1 MSSTLSTVPEH
12 ASFPVVPPPP
22 LYSEPEESSS
32 NKLHHKTVPA
42 VEAKKKEPPFTPQVL
57 PHENS
62 HAGFTDVPP
71 PLLGTEATL
80 KTQDVKEKDHDSGF
94 DQSPEILT
102 RTPAV
107 DLSEDAPLQNWEDPD
122 SGSGL
127 DVISTIPPPVD
138 FATTRP
144 ITPPCQ
150 FANPTVAPPVGFVE
164 EQEPEQVKPRK
175 KLNISEALFPWMNEP
190 QAPLNATVPLAVSD
204 GLGKVPELEM
214 VNREDKVQFDENG
227 QGISNRQD
235 CCETTTPAGSGTVVE
250 IRNSSVA
257 QKEENPIIEEP
268 PEPEFVTEP
277 RVESK
282 GGVNEAPRMELP
294 RSLSIEGSKGSVVAP
309 KVDIKD
315 SNETN
320 QVTVVSDKSKEKEQ
334 FGSQQGF
341 EVIAKPVKPKPKP
354 KPVKLVKEA
363 EVEIEANVSVHQAA
377 PSSVNLF
384 TEVARPEPQVEAVKL
399 ERQVKPEIPEKRARP
414 VEIVKEPEIKVEAH
428 TPSPFIVPIDST
440 RSEPQVEVMRQ
451 DPLVKPEKP
460 ETQAKP
466 VEPEAEID
474 DQDHVP
480 SSINPV
486 VEQAVE
492 AVKPVKPDAVTPDQG
507 TEVKD
512 ETRAPSSFIPSVNGA
527 RPEQQVLPSKPEPL
541 VKPEQPETRVE
552 PVAFVKET
560 EVEVEPKVDVQPF
573 NPSIEVAKVEP
584 QENPVKP
591 VLQVKPEK
599 PEPLVKPEQ
608 PETRVKPVAFV
619 EETEVEVEPKVDVQP
634 FNPSI
639 EVAKVEPQF
648 NPVKQVLQVKPEKPE
663 PLVKPEQPETR
674 VKPVAFV
681 KEKGVEV
688 EPKVDVAKVEPQF
701 NSVKPVLQVK
711 PEKPEKLQS
720 RADENVVI
728 PLVKPKEEE
737 NVNMLEVEQSG
748 PSWDMYE
755 VKSEINAPLEDTGVT
770 IINVGED
777 VVVETPVTPET
788 KPARL
793 SNDRLRDLEERLQE
807 LDKDT
812 VPSSKPEKSD
822 TNTTK
827 KPYLEKPTVQSKDP
841 FAEDVIVAK
850 TKQVESSS
858 YGQFDEL
865 LKLNSEDEP
874 VKHATSVTNKD
885 KNTDAVVEK
894 QNAHPEG
901 SKPRTDA
908 DAELRLDLSSL
919 QQTSEPPR
927 PPSSTPP
934 DTTPR
939 SSILPSPRELL
950 SDRSTESGISLTDES
965 RIPSDSVEPHGDKE
979 TAAVNNASVAIK
991 PQPRE
996 KPTDVFA
1003 KLQRPL
1009 SMPSGIFRDFKSEA
1023 VPEKRPSVTDSDSRK
1038 SSWSDSTGVS
1048 SSSLP
1053 SSPIE
1058 SGITTEPV
1066 ELPKPPPFTVPPL
1079 RRYSDLASDLSFVSS
1094 AAKVAEKTN
1103 ESEIKADVP
1112 PKPAN
1117 LALKRSAASV
1127 VERPRSWMGPETNN
1141 NKRSSPV
1148 WSSAAFKPVSFDSQ
1162 GGKVAR
1168 PVTFDAKSFTGS
1180 SGGATAAST
1189 GNTTAVKTLSDTER
1203 KSSPNELEKSSNNAP
1218 LLAEK
1223 PSGSLTGKPRVPV
1236 VSPLV
1241 KEEASSSQKPA
1252 STDTN
1257 SNPLLKKTE
1266 PRETKYEI
1274 VYSNNSS
1281 ESKGAS
1287 KDHQGKSGFGTH
1299 GPSKD
1304 VSSSASIR
1312 EQIMRDATG
1321 GNRLNRPRPQSGIVG
1336 GASWADVKKLAAL
1349 QASGVKTEDASR
1361 AHTNKHRADVPSKPD
1376 VPHPAAKPPQL
1387 VKTVDS
1393 KPEVLKSAE
1402 SKPQAGSIPDV
1413 KTDPVNTADIK
1424 PQPVKPADDKQPMKA
1439 TDSKPKAVKPADVK
1453 PQPTKVANSKPKA
1466 VKPTDI
1472 KPQPV
1477 TAADSAPLPTI
1488 VMRAKKGSQDPAK
1501 RHSMPAYIIE
1511 GADRKATPMA
1521 HTSGGGQVWVCHL
1534 LVKIVIKEEDVGEW
1548 GEEGES
1554 VTDL

>member
-1 MSSTLSTVPEH
+1 MNGFVDFDKYLLPSPRETTGIEAEWMSSVLSTVPEH

-32 NKLHHKTVPA
+32 NKLPHKTVPA
-42 VEAKKKEPPFTPQVL
+42 VIATEKEPPFPPQVL
-57 PHENS
+57 PRDNS
-62 HAGFTDVPP
+62 PGFTDILP
-71 PLLGTEATL
+71 PLLETEVTL

-102 RTPAV
+102 RTPPV
-107 DLSEDAPLQNWEDPD
+107 GLSEDVPVQNWEGPD
-122 SGSGL
+122 SGSSL
-127 DVISTIPPPVD
+127 DVTSTIPPPMD

-175 KLNISEALFPWMNEP
+175 KLNISEALFPWMNET
-190 QAPLNATVPLAVSD
+190 QAPLTATVPLAVSD
-204 GLGKVPELEM
+204 GLGKDAELET
-214 VNREDKVQFDENG
+214 VNSGENVQE
-227 QGISNRQD
+227 ISNGPEYS
-235 CCETTTPAGSGTVVE
+235 ETTTQAVSGTVGE
-250 IRNSSVA
+250 IGSSSVA
-257 QKEENPIIEEP
+257 QKEGNRIEKP
-268 PEPEFVTEP
+268 PEPEFVTEK
-277 RVESK
+277 RVK
-282 GGVNEAPRMELP
+282 ANAGVNEAPQMELP
-294 RSLSIEGSKGSVVAP
+294 RSLSSEGNKGSVVAP

-341 EVIAKPVKPKPKP
+341 DAIAKPVKPKPKA

-363 EVEIEANVSVHQAA
+363 EVEIEANVGVQQVA

-384 TEVARPEPQVEAVKL
+384 TEVARPEPQVEPVKL
-399 ERQVKPEIPEKRARP
+399 ERQVKPEIPEKQARP
-414 VEIVKEPEIKVEAH
+414 VEIVKEPEIKIEAH

-440 RSEPQVEVMRQ
+440 RSEPQVEVMKL

-466 VEPEAEID
+466 VEPEVEID
-474 DQDHVP
+474 DQDHAQ
-480 SSINPV
+480 SSINPI

-492 AVKPVKPDAVTPDQG
+492 AVKPVKLDTVTSDQG
-507 TEVKD
+507 TEVKH
-512 ETRAPSSFIPSVNGA
+512 ETRAPSSFIASVQGA
-527 RPEQQVLPSKPEPL
+527 RPAQQVVPSKPEPP
-541 VKPEQPETRVE
+541 VKPEQPETGVK

-573 NPSIEVAKVEP
+573 NPS
-584 QENPVKP
+584 
-591 VLQVKPEK
+591 
-599 PEPLVKPEQ
+599 
-608 PETRVKPVAFV
+608 T
-619 EETEVEVEPKVDVQP
+619 
-634 FNPSI
+634 

-648 NPVKQVLQVKPEKPE
+648 NPVK
-663 PLVKPEQPETR
+663 
-674 VKPVAFV
+674 
-681 KEKGVEV
+681 
-688 EPKVDVAKVEPQF
+688 
-701 NSVKPVLQVK
+701 PVLQVK
-711 PEKPEKLQS
+711 PGKPEKLQS
-720 RADENVVI
+720 RADEKVVI
-728 PLVKPKEEE
+728 PLVKPKVEE
-737 NVNMLEVEQSG
+737 NVNTLEEEQSE
-748 PSWDMYE
+748 PSRDMYE
-755 VKSEINAPLEDTGVT
+755 VKSEINVPLEDTGVT
-770 IINVGED
+770 IINVGQD
-777 VVVETPVTPET
+777 FVVEAPVTPET
-788 KPARL
+788 KPTHL

-807 LDKDT
+807 FDKDA
-812 VPSSKPEKSD
+812 VPSSKPEKPD

-827 KPYLEKPTVQSKDP
+827 KPCLEKPTVQSKDP
-841 FAEDVIVAK
+841 FAEDIIVAK

-865 LKLNSEDEP
+865 LKLNSEEEP
-874 VKHATSVTNKD
+874 VKDVTSVANKEE
-885 KNTDAVVEK
+885 NTDAVVEK
-894 QNAHPEG
+894 QNAHPED
-901 SKPRTDA
+901 SKLRTDA

-919 QQTSEPPR
+919 QQSSEPPR
-927 PPSSTPP
+927 PPSSSPP

-950 SDRSTESGISLTDES
+950 SDRLTESGISLTEES
-965 RIPSDSVEPHGDKE
+965 RIPCGSLEPHGDKK
-979 TAAVNNASVAIK
+979 TAALNNASVAIK

-1009 SMPSGIFRDFKSEA
+1009 SMPSGILRDFKNEA

-1038 SSWSDSTGVS
+1038 SSLSDSTGVS

-1058 SGITTEPV
+1058 SGSITEPA
-1066 ELPKPPPFTVPPL
+1066 ELPKPPRFTVPPL

-1103 ESEIKADVP
+1103 ESETKADMP

-1117 LALKRSAASV
+1117 LVLKRSAVSV
-1127 VERPRSWMGPETNN
+1127 VERSRSWMGPETNN
-1141 NKRSSPV
+1141 NNKTSPV

-1168 PVTFDAKSFTGS
+1168 PVAFDAKSFTAS
-1180 SGGATAAST
+1180 SGGATA
-1189 GNTTAVKTLSDTER
+1189 VKADSNTER
-1203 KSSPNELEKSSNNAP
+1203 KSSPNELEKSSRNAP
-1218 LLAEK
+1218 LLPEK

-1281 ESKGAS
+1281 ESKVAS
-1287 KDHQGKSGFGTH
+1287 KDHQGKSGFGTR

-1304 VSSSASIR
+1304 VSNSASIR

-1321 GNRLNRPRPQSGIVG
+1321 ANRLTRPRPQSAVVG

-1349 QASGVKTEDASR
+1349 QKSEVKSEDASR
-1361 AHTNKHRADVPSKPD
+1361 AHTKRQADVPSKPD
-1376 VPHPAAKPPQL
+1376 MPHVAAKPPQL
-1387 VKTVDS
+1387 VKAVDS
-1393 KPEVLKSAE
+1393 KPEVLKSVD
-1402 SKPQAGSIPDV
+1402 SKPQAGSTHDV
-1413 KTDPVNTADIK
+1413 KTDPAITADIK
-1424 PQPVKPADDKQPMKA
+1424 PQPVKPAEDKPQPMKA
-1439 TDSKPKAVKPADVK
+1439 TNFRPQPVKPADIKPQPVKPANIK
-1453 PQPTKVANSKPKA
+1453 PQPTKVA
-1466 VKPTDI
+1466 DI

-1477 TAADSAPLPTI
+1477 TAADPAPLPTI
-1488 VMRAKKGSQDPAK
+1488 VMRAKTGSQDPAK

-1511 GADRKATPMA
+1511 AADRKAPPTA
-1521 HTSGGGQVWVCHL
+1521 HTSGVGQVWVW
-1534 LVKIVIKEEDVGEW
+1534 VWVWVW
-1548 GEEGES
+1548 
-1554 VTDL
+1554 VRRRR